1 MWLEVPVCYPA
12 RAGLPRHPPR
22 VVRSS
27 AETAERGDRPDGHR
41 DDLVQ
46 DRLELLL
53 REVVFILRSLGPPQL
68 SLLEELKSLV
78 PPQHLAAQRGDDLQL
93 VESERSVH
101 EITIAATAPLGAINE
116 LLPREAMISN
126 V

>member
-1 MWLEVPVCYPA
+1 MPRIVPGNATMWLEVPVCYPA

-46 DRLELLL
+46 DRLELFL
-53 REVVFILRSLGPPQL
+53 REVVLILRSLGPPQL
-68 SLLEELKSLV
+68 NLLEELKSLV
-78 PPQHLAAQRGDDLQL
+78 PPEHIVYQ
-93 VESERSVH
+93 
-101 EITIAATAPLGAINE
+101 
-116 LLPREAMISN
+116 
-126 V
+126 

>member
-1 MWLEVPVCYPA
+1 MQVAACSPVMPRIVPGNATMWLEVPVCYPA

-53 REVVFILRSLGPPQL
+53 REVVLILRSLGPPQL
-68 SLLEELKSLV
+68 SLLEELESL
-78 PPQHLAAQRGDDLQL
+78 D
-93 VESERSVH
+93 
-101 EITIAATAPLGAINE
+101 
-116 LLPREAMISN
+116 
-126 V
+126 